1 MSERIELIIFQNW
14 VLMGLL
20 ATLIALLAT
29 CTLVN
34 YRRLR
39 SSDLDLSDP
48 DRPDFAKLGE
58 SCEIDCLLQESET
71 HLKKY
76 RNSTDALYFRA
87 KALLQVGEQEQAL
100 ECLERLANIEPALRR
115 TITQQIAD
123 IKATSE

>member
-1 MSERIELIIFQNW
+1 MSERIELVIFQNW

-48 DRPDFAKLGE
+48 DRPDFAKLWE
-58 SCEIDCLLQESET
+58 SGKIDYLLQESES